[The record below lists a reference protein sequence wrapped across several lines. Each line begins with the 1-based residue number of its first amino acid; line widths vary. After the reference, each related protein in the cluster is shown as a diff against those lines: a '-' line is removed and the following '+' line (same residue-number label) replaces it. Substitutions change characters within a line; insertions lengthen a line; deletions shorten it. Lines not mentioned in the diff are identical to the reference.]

1 MRITKVDLV
10 AKGLRSFATLDGEA
24 RLLPAAV
31 RAWIGGGVQ
40 RIARSKSGIALRFSA
55 PLGKNQNAATSGGPR
70 CLDCSGFGGTK
81 KSHNI
86 SVVAL

>member
-1 MRITKVDLV
+1 MYPIYSHKSSTYF

-31 RAWIGGGVQ
+31 CVPGFELGAE
-40 RIARSKSGIALRFSA
+40 RSLRVSA
-55 PLGKNQNAATSGGPR
+55 PLIKNQTAGRSGGPR